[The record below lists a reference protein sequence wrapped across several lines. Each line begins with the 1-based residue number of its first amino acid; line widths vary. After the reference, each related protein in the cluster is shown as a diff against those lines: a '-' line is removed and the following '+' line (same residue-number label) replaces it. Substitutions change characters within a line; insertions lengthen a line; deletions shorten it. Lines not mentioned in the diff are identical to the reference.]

1 MSALSQNNVYLC
13 LVNHYKLNNN
23 KDMKKIVTRVAA
35 LALAAMLLP
44 SCAAIGSSVGG
55 GLLYT
60 GVKDGVTAT
69 SNPLG
74 TKVGTA
80 KASNILGV
88 VAMGDAS
95 IQAAANSA
103 GIKKISH
110 VDVEKKSL
118 LGLFS
123 SCTIYVYGE

>member
-1 MSALSQNNVYLC
+1 
-13 LVNHYKLNNN
+13 
-23 KDMKKIVTRVAA
+23 MKKIVTRVAA
-35 LALAAMLLP
+35 LALAAMFLP
-44 SCAAIGSSVGG
+44 SCAMIATSVGG
-55 GLLYT
+55 ATLYT
-60 GVKDGVTAT
+60 DVKDGVTAT

-74 TKVGTA
+74 TKVGTS

-95 IQAAANSA
+95 IQTAANSA
-103 GIKKISH
+103 GIKRISH
-110 VDVEKKSL
+110 VDVQKKNL